1 MMYFSFIFVSLQDN
15 KNFALIMKN
24 ILSANNLRTGAAW
37 LFLIVGVILY
47 AAGFFWIDEESVWSR
62 ISIKIADVLVI
73 GVVLGFVTNAAQFI
87 GIFKQDLQDIIYGKE
102 FVKQRKDIYP
112 LWENLSKELFKNK
125 FPTLHK
131 ELLKTVNGY
140 LPQDEVSYYSDY
152 EVHTSIEW
160 IDKEKGIIKLTD
172 RVAFDLIAETTDKIP
187 YPIKTWTTIKNK
199 QEYKNQIT
207 QIFVNNIKL
216 KPDELKFI
224 SEKKDIEGSLCQEH
238 QLMLHGST
246 KYEIKYTREKTY
258 NIDDDYYV
266 GFRAKYIVNKL
277 RVCLDLPDE
286 IDAIFTCRGTQKDFE
301 DVNNNNNRIEKRY
314 RGIVLPRQGYI
325 FALKRKSN

>member
-1 MMYFSFIFVSLQDN
+1 
-15 KNFALIMKN
+15 MKN
-24 ILSANNLRTGAAW
+24 ILSTNNFRTGAAW
-37 LFLIVGVILY
+37 LFLIVGICLY
-47 AAGFFWIDEESVWSR
+47 IAGFFFINEDSVWSK
-62 ISIKIADVLVI
+62 IAIKVADVLVI
-73 GVVLGFVTNAAQFI
+73 GVVLGFITNAAQFI

-140 LPQDEVSYYSDY
+140 LPKDEVSYYNDY
-152 EVHTSIEW
+152 EIHTSIEW
-160 IDKEKGIIKLTD
+160 VDKEKGIIKATD
-172 RVAFDLIAETTDKIP
+172 KVAFDLISETTDKIP
-187 YPIKTWTTIKNK
+187 YPIKTWTTITNK
-199 QEYKNQIT
+199 QEYTNKIT
-207 QIFVNNIKL
+207 QITVNGNKPNEISNIV
-216 KPDELKFI
+216 
-224 SEKKDIEGSLCQEH
+224 EKKDVEGSLCQE
-238 QLMLHGST
+238 QQIFLQGST

-277 RVCLDLPDE
+277 RVCLDLPNE
-286 IDAIFTCRGTQKDFE
+286 IDAIFTCRGTQNDFE
-301 DVNNNNNRIEKRY
+301 DVSNSDNRIEKRY

-325 FALKRKSN
+325 FALKRKNI

>member
-1 MMYFSFIFVSLQDN
+1 
-15 KNFALIMKN
+15 MKN
-24 ILSANNLRTGAAW
+24 ILSTNNLRTGAAW

-47 AAGFFWIDEESVWSR
+47 AAGFFWIDEQSVWSR

-207 QIFVNNIKL
+207 QISVNNIKL
-216 KPDELKFI
+216 KPEELKFI

-246 KYEIKYTREKTY
+246 KYEIKYT
-258 NIDDDYYV
+258 
-266 GFRAKYIVNKL
+266 
-277 RVCLDLPDE
+277 
-286 IDAIFTCRGTQKDFE
+286 
-301 DVNNNNNRIEKRY
+301 
-314 RGIVLPRQGYI
+314 
-325 FALKRKSN
+325 